1 MIAFKRRHLLATA
14 VAASV
19 AAPMHA
25 PLHAEERP
33 AVIEG
38 ARKEGKVAFANSIS
52 VAGFPKFLQAFGIR
66 YPFIDT
72 TSGLYSTH
80 SRAAAWVTL
89 ISSAASSTAL
99 CWGSCFPTET
109 ARA

>member
-33 AVIEG
+33 AG

-52 VAGFPKFLQAFGIR
+52 VAWFPKFLQAFGIR

-72 TSGLYSTH
+72 TSGLYSAH